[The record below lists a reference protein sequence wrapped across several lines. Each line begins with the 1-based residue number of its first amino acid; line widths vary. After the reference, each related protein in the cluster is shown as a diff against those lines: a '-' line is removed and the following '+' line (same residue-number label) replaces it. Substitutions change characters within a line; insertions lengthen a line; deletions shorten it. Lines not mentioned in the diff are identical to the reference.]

1 MRTLPLAPIF
11 AALGASLALFAAC
24 SSPPPNVGATP
35 PPRAIPSPSQP
46 PPPTLADVDAGDGGS
61 EPVVLADAGA
71 DPDAG
76 DDGGATV
83 IEETAGAHTSKK
95 PTACPI
101 GMQLVDG
108 EYCTEVEHK
117 CLKSWYD
124 KSNKKTICEEFAPTA
139 KCIGKKI
146 KKRYCIDTYEWPNKK
161 GERPEVMNRFHQAQV
176 KCASI
181 GKRMCTESE
190 WTLAC
195 EGPQMT
201 PFPYG
206 YVRDATKC
214 NGDHAWDSPNM
225 TKVAARD
232 AGELARLW
240 KGVRSGSQPDCV
252 SAFGV
257 ADLPANT
264 DEVVASESPKAKY
277 DSVNT
282 GGPWYKG
289 VRNQCRPKIYTHSE
303 DFYYYFLSFRCC
315 AEPDGKATDPR
326 TAYQIKEGWKFDRV
340 EKRAFFTITQMQEML
355 KKKEQNKCGCSA
367 SDVLCKTMCGTLL
380 GPSAVDAKH

>member
-1 MRTLPLAPIF
+1 MRTPPFFGFF
-11 AALGASLALFAAC
+11 AALAAALTLFAAC
-24 SSPPPNVGATP
+24 TGASPGGNSPPPTSTP
-35 PPRAIPSPSQP
+35 PPPSVP
-46 PPPTLADVDAGDGGS
+46 PPLAADLDAGSDALFT
-61 EPVVLADAGA
+61 LADAGDAEALA
-71 DPDAG
+71 DPGDAAMVAE
-76 DDGGATV
+76 D
-83 IEETAGAHTSKK
+83 TAGAGDPRK
-95 PTACPI
+95 PSACPA
-101 GMQLVDG
+101 GMKLVDG
-108 EYCTEVEHK
+108 DYCSDVEHT

-124 KSNKKTICEEFAPTA
+124 KSNKKTICEEFTPTS
-139 KCIGKKI
+139 KCIGTKS

-161 GERPEVMNRFHQAQV
+161 GERPEVMNRFHQAEV
-176 KCASI
+176 KCASV

-206 YVRDATKC
+206 YVRDASKC
-214 NGDHAWDSPNM
+214 NGDHKWDSPNM
-225 TKVAARD
+225 KKVEKRD
-232 AGELARLW
+232 PGELARLW

-252 SAFGV
+252 SAYGV

-264 DEVVASESPKAKY
+264 DEVSAAESPKAKY

-289 VRNQCRPKIYTHSE
+289 VRNQCRPKIYTHNE

-326 TAYQIKEGWKFDRV
+326 TPNQIKQGWKFSKV
-340 EKRAFFTITQMQEML
+340 EGRAQFTIVQMQDIL
-355 KKKEQNKCGCSA
+355 KKKEQNKCECKA
-367 SDVLCKTMCGTLL
+367 TDILCKTMCGTLL
-380 GPSAVDAKH
+380 GPAAVDATH